1 VGPNDLTLA
10 TYQKA
15 IDTYAANTPAEISLD
30 MVEFL
35 DAIVHH
41 VPSGHILELGS
52 GLGREADYHGLRV
65 EHTDQVDNTWPHV
78 LCTSAV

>member
-1 VGPNDLTLA
+1 MA
-10 TYQKA
+10 TYQEA

-52 GLGREADYHGLRV
+52 GLGREADYLEAHGLRV
-65 EHTDQVDNTWPHV
+65 ERTDQVDNTWLHV

>member
-1 VGPNDLTLA
+1 
-10 TYQKA
+10 
-15 IDTYAANTPAEISLD
+15 

-52 GLGREADYHGLRV
+52 GLGREADDHGLRV
-65 EHTDQVDNTWPHV
+65 ERTDQVDNTWLHV